1 MHIKRKIGTH
11 YAEIN
16 DDVLFIKYQG
26 NETEESALGLI
37 EIMKEGFGDKSYY
50 AVLDFA
56 EMGQI
61 EPKARKILGA
71 WAADRNFL
79 GAAIYGA
86 NMTTRALTVLVQSTI
101 RLLGR
106 KVIPVSY
113 VKDAAQA
120 YAWVDEQRK
129 KARTKS

>member
-1 MHIKRKIGTH
+1 MHIKRRIGTH
-11 YAEIN
+11 DAEIN
-16 DDVLFIKYQG
+16 DDVLFIKYRG

-37 EIMKEGFGDKSYY
+37 EIMKEGFGDRPYY
-50 AVLDFA
+50 AVLDFS

-61 EPKARKILGA
+61 EPKARKLLGE

-86 NMTTRALTVLVQSTI
+86 TMTTRALTVLVQSTI

-106 KVIPVSY
+106 KVIPVVY
-113 VKDAAQA
+113 VRDAAQA
-120 YAWVDEQRK
+120 YGWVDEQRSR
-129 KARTKS
+129 ARAKG